1 MNGYRPSHV
10 HIPHNIK
17 CFSPQNSISLCKL
30 TTMDSKR
37 RPAPKLRTKT
47 GCFMCRKRRKKCGE
61 QKPICHDCKKHGF
74 KCVWP
79 IPPSTNARLITAK
92 SIVESEEL
100 RDSARAVKPPSP
112 GSDSDAP
119 FSDDSTKL
127 GVTRSAVYG
136 LPNIHTSIE
145 HHLSLHLLKRYMPA
159 LFRSH
164 QHPGFGDYT
173 SLVVA
178 GAKNPTMMET
188 FLAVAANHASWTN
201 AKLKPVAIRYYN
213 SVLSR
218 LRETLN
224 SGQVEG
230 DEDWLMITTNFLLLF
245 EVRQP
250 CLLII

>member
-1 MNGYRPSHV
+1 
-10 HIPHNIK
+10 
-17 CFSPQNSISLCKL
+17 
-30 TTMDSKR
+30 MDSKR

-47 GCFMCRKRRKKCGE
+47 GCFMCRKRRKKCEE

-79 IPPSTNARLITAK
+79 IPPSADAKLITAK

-100 RDSARAVKPPSP
+100 RDSARAVKAPSP
-112 GSDSDAP
+112 GSHSDAP

-145 HHLSLHLLKRYMPA
+145 HHLSLHLVKGYMPT
-159 LFRSH
+159 LFRPH

-178 GAKNPTMMET
+178 GAKYPTMMET

-201 AKLKPVAIRYYN
+201 AKFKPVAIRYYN
-213 SVLSR
+213 SVIGR

-245 EVRQP
+245 EVRKT